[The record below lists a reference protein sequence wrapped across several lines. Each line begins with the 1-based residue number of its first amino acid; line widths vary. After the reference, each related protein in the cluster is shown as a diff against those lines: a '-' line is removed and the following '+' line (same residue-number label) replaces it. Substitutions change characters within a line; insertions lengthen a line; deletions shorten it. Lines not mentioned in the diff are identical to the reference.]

1 MLVRSMLGVNA
12 PSAFPTSP
20 PAPGRFQPQSA
31 PAGAPPIARADEERV
46 SPGHGRAARWTALA
60 RVASRAVRART
71 RTHTGE
77 RCRRPSK
84 KNGFAL
90 LCCTVSIVKVSGRT
104 NMQPSK
110 WILHTIIEAIHAGF
124 GAISPAAAELLKRA
138 ALSILLSFAR
148 PFVIVGCAL
157 FCCTVSI
164 PQAFETVKH
173 AAIKV
178 NFAIQNCIYNAF
190 AAISVAAAQFAK
202 ARGRV
207 DVFMSFVRPF
217 VIVGFALFCCTV
229 SISQGF
235 ETVKDAAIKVNLAS
249 EHCTYV

>member
-1 MLVRSMLGVNA
+1 MLSVNA

-60 RVASRAVRART
+60 RVASRAVRAHTHAHRRT
-71 RTHTGE
+71 L
-77 RCRRPSK
+77 PAPVK

-90 LCCTVSIVKVSGRT
+90 LCCTVSIFKVSGRT

-110 WILHTIIEAIHAGF
+110 WILHTIIAAIHAGF
-124 GAISPAAAELLKRA
+124 GAISPAAAELRTRA
-138 ALSILLSFAR
+138 VLSIFLSFVR

-164 PQAFETVKH
+164 SQGLGTVK
-173 AAIKV
+173 
-178 NFAIQNCIYNAF
+178 
-190 AAISVAAAQFAK
+190 VAGVAW
-202 ARGRV
+202 GV
-207 DVFMSFVRPF
+207 CM
-217 VIVGFALFCCTV
+217 
-229 SISQGF
+229 
-235 ETVKDAAIKVNLAS
+235 
-249 EHCTYV
+249 